1 MIWLNKFFRHRKVD
15 QNRWVVLDVETTG
28 LDTRK
33 AQLLEIAAVTLHFDP
48 NTQSLSIDVSDS
60 FEAVLKQENPLQDS
74 ALNKENILLHGIGI
88 GVQKSGEDP
97 RRVLSEFE
105 KWLGDSP
112 IFGFHVIFDEVM
124 IQKTFKKFLN
134 RDLPNLW
141 IDVEPLVARTYPE
154 VKLRYM
160 DDWMRHLGI
169 YCAVR
174 HQAAADTFAT
184 AEMMMRIWPKLKAS
198 VKKVEDLDKLAKLV
212 AKLPRY

>member
-1 MIWLNKFFRHRKVD
+1 MIWLNKFFRQRKVD

-33 AQLLEIAAVTLHFDP
+33 AQLLEIAAVTLHFDS

>member
-1 MIWLNKFFRHRKVD
+1 MIWLNKFFRQRKVD

-141 IDVEPLVARTYPE
+141 IDVEPLVARTYPG